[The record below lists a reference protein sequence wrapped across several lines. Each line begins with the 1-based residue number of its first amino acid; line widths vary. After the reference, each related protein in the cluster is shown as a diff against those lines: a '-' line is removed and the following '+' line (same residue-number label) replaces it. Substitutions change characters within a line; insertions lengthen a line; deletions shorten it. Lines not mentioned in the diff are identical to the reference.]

1 MRQIVQNSEV
11 HMQNINNLL
20 IMLTFTD
27 MLSIQTFSK
36 HINAQIN
43 PLDLLKMFLFFS
55 SCLFFF
61 QGFLVNDYK
70 IKLQRKHS
78 IFYYKM

>member
-1 MRQIVQNSEV
+1 
-11 HMQNINNLL
+11 MQNMNNLL

-43 PLDLLKMFLFFS
+43 PLDLLKKNYFLS
-55 SCLFFF
+55 S
-61 QGFLVNDYK
+61 
-70 IKLQRKHS
+70 
-78 IFYYKM
+78 